1 MRMSAMKKVYTA
13 TIMGVA
19 LIALVQFVTGYTS
32 ALAIPKEFFDIV
44 GLEFG
49 LFLVILSTVAAP
61 FFLVSIIV
69 LPILGFV
76 AGSETMHYA
85 LISVAT
91 IILID
96 VLLFSGSY
104 LISSP
109 WWQLLPNIIGRISVL
124 VVAWYIGKRYT
135 VT

>member
-1 MRMSAMKKVYTA
+1 MKKVYTA

-19 LIALVQFVTGYTS
+19 LVALVQFVVGYTS
-32 ALAIPKEFFDIV
+32 ALAIPKELFDIV

-49 LFLVILSTVAAP
+49 LFLVQLFTVAVP

-85 LISVAT
+85 LISVST

-96 VLLFSGSY
+96 FLLFAGGH

-109 WWQLLPNIIGRISVL
+109 WWQLLPALIGRISVL
-124 VVAWYIGKRYT
+124 VVAWFIGKRYT
-135 VT
+135 VS